1 MTSKML
7 RNSTLDINNA
17 FFLFP
22 LQDVIASLQLRL
34 DNFELLC
41 KDLTSNESFQKKRT

>member
-1 MTSKML
+1 MTNKMPQ
-7 RNSTLDINNA
+7 NSTLDINNA

-22 LQDVIASLQLRL
+22 LQDVITSLRLQL